1 MLGFVTVGTNNL
13 KDAGVFYDTV
23 LDVLGAKRSQVGE
36 RIIMWS
42 GQSNT
47 GSVAVITPFDKTPAT
62 AGNGTMLSL
71 DAGDPETVQAVHAK
85 AIEMGATDDSA
96 LGPRGTG
103 GFYGGYFRDLDGNK
117 LVALC
122 QEEIK

>member
-13 KDAGVFYDTV
+13 KDAGVFYDAV

-42 GQSNT
+42 GQSGT

-85 AIEMGATDDSA
+85 AIEMGGTDDGA
-96 LGPRGTG
+96 PGPRGTG
-103 GFYGGYFRDLDGNK
+103 GFMADTSVTWTATSWSRSVGRK
-117 LVALC
+117 
-122 QEEIK
+122 

>member
-13 KDAGVFYDTV
+13 KEAGIFNDAVF
-23 LDVLGAKRSQVGE
+23 DVLGAKRSQEGE

-42 GQSNT
+42 GKSGT

-71 DAGDPETVQAVHAK
+71 DAGDPKTVQAVHAK
-85 AIEMGATDDSA
+85 AIEMGATNDGA
-96 LGPRGTG
+96 PGPRGTG
-103 GFYGGYFRDLDGNK
+103 CFYGCYFRDQDGNK
-117 LVALC
+117 LVAFY

>member
-13 KDAGVFYDTV
+13 KEAGIFYDAV
-23 LDVLGAKRSQVGE
+23 FDVLGAKRSQEGE

-42 GQSNT
+42 GKSGT
-47 GSVAVITPFDKTPAT
+47 GSVAAITPFDKTPAT

-85 AIEMGATDDSA
+85 AIEMGATDDGA
-96 LGPRGTG
+96 PGPRGTG
-103 GFYGGYFRDLDGNK
+103 GIYGGYFRYLDGNK
-117 LVALC
+117 LVAFC